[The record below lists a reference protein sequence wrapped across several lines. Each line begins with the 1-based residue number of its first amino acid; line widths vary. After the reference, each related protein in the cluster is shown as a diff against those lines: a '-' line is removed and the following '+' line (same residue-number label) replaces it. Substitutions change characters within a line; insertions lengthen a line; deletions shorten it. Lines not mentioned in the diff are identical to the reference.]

1 VLLSGRQEKR
11 PRMAEA
17 VDMVEVREAV
27 ALVQEVE
34 VAVEVW
40 DDASAVVDSV
50 AVEVGMLVVSW
61 MELCY

>member
-1 VLLSGRQEKR
+1 MLLSGRQEKR